1 MNPAPPQ
8 LHRSLLMVAIIGLFA
23 GTALGSEGWNE
34 IPKPLWGLVS
44 NQEWSVA
51 DDPQY
56 SELDAVVLFDEGKAL
71 VERRGLETE
80 RHIRILTLTDRGA
93 QEASRIKVEFQRR
106 DKIHHIEAQVIRR
119 DGSVVEL
126 NKKSIQKI
134 EEGYTYSREWK
145 FTNVEPGDIIEYSY
159 KIQHERGIDAQSAE
173 YYFMMSQMTGSNPEA
188 SSEVDIKFDDN
199 IAASN
204 IVLPSWYF
212 DHAYPSLRSHLV
224 VKLGGEVDYTFY
236 TTGVP
241 SASVQPQYRR
251 GSGIIDRVYKYYQW
265 DLHDVPAVDL
275 DGKEVIDLNIRCAV
289 HFQVFSSQG
298 FGENRIVKGTYTN
311 KHWEHTGR
319 SFQGFIKKYSAR
331 SRSMRKIVKK
341 VRAETPDPQSQAKAL
356 YARVVDNIESDADER
371 YLRPLHKK
379 MTTAFKKKTAAPCEA
394 NMLLTELLVMAK
406 ITAWPVLISTRDH
419 VDFRNSGQFNHIII
433 LMEIAA
439 NEEYVFL
446 DASCKDCSFGSI
458 PTLCLVKEGL
468 LVDHDNSRVIGVVTT
483 P

>member
-1 MNPAPPQ
+1 MNSAPPR
-8 LHRSLLMVAIIGLFA
+8 LHRFLLSLAITILIA
-23 GTALGSEGWNE
+23 TTALGAEDWTKT
-34 IPKPLWGLVS
+34 PWGVVPAT
-44 NQEWSVA
+44 EWAVA
-51 DDPQY
+51 DDPTY
-56 SELDAVVLFDEGKAL
+56 GEHDAVVLFDEGKAI

-80 RHIRILTLTDRGA
+80 RHIRILALTDRGA
-93 QEASRIKVEFQRR
+93 KEASQIKVEFQRR

-134 EEGYTYSREWK
+134 EEGYTYSREWE
-145 FTNVEPGDIIEYSY
+145 FTDVKPGDIVEYSY
-159 KIQHERGIDAQSAE
+159 KIQHKRGIDAQSAE

-188 SSEVDIKFDDN
+188 SSEADIEFDDN

-204 IVLPSWYF
+204 IVMPSWYF

-236 TTGVP
+236 TTGIP

-265 DLHDVPAVDL
+265 DLHDVPAADL
-275 DGKEVIDLNIRCAV
+275 DGDEVIDLNIRCAV

-298 FGENRIVKGTYTN
+298 FGENRIIKGSYTN

-331 SRSMRKIVKK
+331 SRSMKKIVKK
-341 VRAETPDPQSQAKAL
+341 VRAEIPDPRSQAEAL
-356 YARVVDNIESDADER
+356 YTWVVDNIECDASEK

-379 MTTAFKKKTAAPCEA
+379 MTRAFNKKTAAPCEA
-394 NMLLTELLVMAK
+394 NLLLTELLTMAK
-406 ITAWPVLISTRDH
+406 IAAWPVLISTKDH

-433 LMEIAA
+433 LTEIAA
-439 NEEYVFL
+439 NEKYVFL
-446 DASCKDCSFGSI
+446 DASCKDCGFGSI
-458 PTLCLVKEGL
+458 PRLCQVKEGL
-468 LVDHDNSRVIGVVTT
+468 LIDYDDSRVIEVVTT